1 MEAGGNLEIP
11 NCSEAKAIS
20 IQDANGNADIFYS
33 RPLYK
38 AIVTIRVAIY
48 TRGRS
53 KEDNIFLHPVRAY

>member
-1 MEAGGNLEIP
+1 MESGGNLEIP

-38 AIVTIRVAIY
+38 AKVTIRVAIY

-53 KEDNIFLHPVRAY
+53 IEDNIFLHPVRAY